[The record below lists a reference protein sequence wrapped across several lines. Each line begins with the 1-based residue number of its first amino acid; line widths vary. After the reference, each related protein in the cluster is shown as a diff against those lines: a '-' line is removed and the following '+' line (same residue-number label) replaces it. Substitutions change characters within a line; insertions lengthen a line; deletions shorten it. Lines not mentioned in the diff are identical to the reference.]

1 VKLRER
7 SNGGELCSALGNT
20 VACLKNSAVAGI
32 PGLANL
38 RQGSGVT
45 PDSGKTVLRS
55 GVVREL
61 PETAGQRARPPR
73 SRLLPKSFA
82 IKMPAVGFHTGAV
95 TFF

>member
-1 VKLRER
+1 M
-7 SNGGELCSALGNT
+7 
-20 VACLKNSAVAGI
+20 
-32 PGLANL
+32 PGLTHL

-45 PDSGKTVLRS
+45 PDSDHTVLRS
-55 GVVREL
+55 GVAGKQ